1 MAREKGFIKIC
12 IFTLIKPYKI
22 MSAIE
27 LKKLLIHRIAE
38 IDDISFLKALKTILD
53 SKTGSKTL
61 SLTSEQR
68 FEINESMKEA
78 EQGLVIDQSE
88 LDKEFDKWLSAR

>member
-1 MAREKGFIKIC
+1 
-12 IFTLIKPYKI
+12 

-38 IDDISFLKALKTILD
+38 IDDVSFLKALKTILD
-53 SKTGSKTL
+53 SKTESKTL

-68 FEINESMKEA
+68 FEINESMKEI
-78 EQGLVIDQSE
+78 EQGLLIDQVE
-88 LDKEFDKWLSAR
+88 LDNEFDKWLSAR